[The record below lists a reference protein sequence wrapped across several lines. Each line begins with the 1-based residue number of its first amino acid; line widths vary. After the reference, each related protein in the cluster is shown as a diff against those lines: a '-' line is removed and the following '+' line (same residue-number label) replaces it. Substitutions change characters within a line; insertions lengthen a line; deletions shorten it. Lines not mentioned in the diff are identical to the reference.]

1 VQHEFVVDASQQRYT
16 AVTLRRRFET
26 AKYVMHKKK
35 TDWSSCA
42 HCEPGQFKQ
51 VSFYV
56 NTVNGGL
63 RAKIM
68 TIFFV

>member
-1 VQHEFVVDASQQRYT
+1 
-16 AVTLRRRFET
+16 
-26 AKYVMHKKK
+26 MHKKK

-68 TIFFV
+68 TIFSCELHRSTTHN